1 MYDSNSY
8 CITYYKCPTVDSTDE
23 YLRPPYFFYRDG
35 IRVAAKRH
43 DALARKKYA
52 KPFKQFK
59 FNRARRQ
66 RP

>member
-8 CITYYKCPTVDSTDE
+8 CITYYKCPTVDFADE
-23 YLRPPYFFYRDG
+23 YKRPPYDYRRNG
-35 IRVAAKRH
+35 IREAAKRH
-43 DALARKKYA
+43 DALARKRYV